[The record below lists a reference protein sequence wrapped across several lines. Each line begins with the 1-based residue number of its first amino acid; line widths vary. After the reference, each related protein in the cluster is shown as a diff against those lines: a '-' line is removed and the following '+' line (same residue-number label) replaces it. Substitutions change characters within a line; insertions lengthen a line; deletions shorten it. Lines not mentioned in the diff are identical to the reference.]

1 LFIVP
6 RCYNNHVAT
15 QLDAEP
21 VAASSFDVIVI
32 GAGAA
37 GLIAAGE
44 LAAAGRSVVVLE
56 ARDRVGGRIWTRREA
71 GLAVPVELGAEFIH
85 GPAPVTRGLLA
96 RAGVPA
102 VDSSD
107 LHLALREGR
116 IEPRDDFFP
125 RLLHALEQTDVLTRQ
140 DMSFDTFLEEHL
152 ATVLSP
158 AERARARR
166 MAEGFD
172 AADPARASARAI
184 VAEWTG
190 DTLGGAPQSRPRD
203 GFESLLAA
211 LLAPLQGGRVR
222 LHLQATVREVRWSRG
237 TVEVRSDFLGTP
249 CTVRAPRALVT
260 VPLGVLQQPAG
271 ATAAVQFSP
280 ALTMKREALHGLA
293 SGPVVKVLLRF
304 ATSFW
309 DTLYDARYQGVSFF
323 HCPDTEVP
331 TFWTAA
337 PAHAPLLVAWAGGP
351 RVARIA
357 GGGATAES
365 VVRTALAS
373 VQALFGDAVDVA
385 AELTGYYYHDWQH
398 DPFACGAYSYVT
410 VGGSGAR
417 HALALPVDGTLFFAG
432 EATNTDD
439 DAGTVEGAV
448 QSGLRAAREMLML
461 GA

>member
-1 LFIVP
+1 
-6 RCYNNHVAT
+6 VAT
-15 QLDAEP
+15 
-21 VAASSFDVIVI
+21 SSFDVIVI

-44 LAAAGRSVVVLE
+44 LAAAGRSVALLE
-56 ARDRVGGRIWTRREA
+56 ARDRVGGRIWTRREP

-85 GPAPVTRGLLA
+85 GHAPVTRGLLA
-96 RAGVPA
+96 RAGAPA
-102 VDSSD
+102 IDSGD
-107 LHLALREGR
+107 LHLALRDGH
-116 IEPRDDFFP
+116 IEPRDDFFL
-125 RLLHALEQTDVLTRQ
+125 RMHRALAGTDVLTRQ

-158 AERARARR
+158 EERQRARR

-190 DTLGGAPQSRPRD
+190 DTLGSAPQSRPRD

-211 LLAPLQGGRVR
+211 LVASLQGGRVR
-222 LHLQATVREVRWSRG
+222 LHLQAAVREVRWSRG
-237 TVEVRSDFLGTP
+237 SVQVTGNFLGAP
-249 CTVRAPRALVT
+249 FTVQAPHALVT
-260 VPLGVLQQPAG
+260 VPLGVLQQPPGAAG
-271 ATAAVQFSP
+271 GLQFSP
-280 ALTMKREALHGLA
+280 ALTMKRHALEGLA

-304 ATSFW
+304 AATFW
-309 DTLYDARYQGVSFF
+309 DTLYDGRYQGVSFL
-323 HCPDTEVP
+323 HSPDTEIP

-351 RVARIA
+351 RVRRIT
-357 GGGATAES
+357 GGATPES
-365 VVRTALAS
+365 LVRTALTS
-373 VQALFGDAVDVA
+373 VQALFGRAVDVA
-385 AELTGYYYHDWQH
+385 AELTGYYYHDWLQ
-398 DPFACGAYSYVT
+398 DPYACGAYSYVT

-417 HALALPVDGTLFFAG
+417 RALAAPVDRTLFFAG

-448 QSGLRAAREMLML
+448 QSGLRAARELLM
-461 GA
+461 A